1 MSMMPAGTSIEA
13 HLLPIITKDGEQLT
27 IQIKNAM
34 PFRNMTV
41 SVEAHCVTA
50 VETSWLLTAPVELDE
65 QGCGTISL
73 DTGVTIGEEAVI
85 YVHSITEIIGVPN
98 NDFVEERRG
107 QSYAFPMTWMT
118 AVNARRALDAP
129 DSIGQLLQDLQG
141 QQLAYY
147 SQPIGDTEAEGTRT
161 YRAFSLIEGV
171 RITTELRFPG
181 VVVHGLGE
189 GLTGREH
196 AELIN
201 ELVQEMGW
209 SCRVQ
214 PEDWRTREAN
224 RTPLAIMI
232 FSEVVAADPVRAGT
246 VVRETREPILSLL
259 ALNRLARG
267 QSFCSVFE
275 EIQEGGKAFWFCELP
290 SYHGNLAGGMISGE
304 SQAALVQQVKGQR
317 NDPLLALCCD
327 MIAEALSSH
336 TDDNKYLKYW
346 TILELLSQAAI
357 HKEVVVHLRGGE
369 PWPEDR
375 RSAKNARP
383 RVYEY
388 VSRWLAQSQI
398 LEANLV
404 FPAQDLFEAVTV
416 WYARRNATG
425 HYGKFT
431 PDEPLQMKQSWYKN
445 AMKSW
450 DDPQSQ
456 WLITL
461 REVTVRVLT
470 WELGLAASRE
480 TLRDEPGL
488 DQSINLP
495 PTTE

>member
-1 MSMMPAGTSIEA
+1 MSTTSVGTSIEA
-13 HLLPIITKDGEQLT
+13 HLLPIVIKDGEPLT
-27 IQIKNAM
+27 VQIKNAM

-41 SVEAHCVTA
+41 SVEAHYVTA
-50 VETSWLLTAPVELDE
+50 VETSWLFSFPVELDE

-73 DTGVTIGEEAVI
+73 DSGVTIGEEAVI
-85 YVHSITEIIGVPN
+85 YVHSITEIIRVPN
-98 NDFVEERRG
+98 DDFIEERTG
-107 QSYAFPMTWMT
+107 QSYVFPPTWMT
-118 AVNARRALDAP
+118 AVNARGPLDKT
-129 DSIGQLLQDLQG
+129 DSISQLLQDLQG
-141 QQLAYY
+141 RQFAYY
-147 SQPIGDTEAEGTRT
+147 SQPIGDTDAEGTRT

-171 RITTELRFPG
+171 KITTELRFPG
-181 VVVHGLGE
+181 VVVHSLGE

-196 AELIN
+196 AELAN
-201 ELVQEMGW
+201 EMVQGMGW
-209 SCRVQ
+209 RCRVQ
-214 PEDWRTREAN
+214 PENWRTEEAN

-246 VVRETREPILSLL
+246 IVRETREPILSLL

-275 EIQEGGKAFWFCELP
+275 EVQEGGKTFWFYELP
-290 SYHGNLAGGMISGE
+290 RYRGNLAGGMISGE
-304 SQAALVQQVKGQR
+304 SQAALVQQVTGQR

-357 HKEVVVHLRGGE
+357 HKNVTVHLVGGA
-369 PWPEDR
+369 PWPNDK
-375 RSAKNARP
+375 RSAANAKP

-388 VSRWLAQSQI
+388 ISRWLAQSQMQ
-398 LEANLV
+398 EANLV
-404 FPAQDLFEAVTV
+404 FPARDLFEAVTV

-425 HYGKFT
+425 HYGKFS

-488 DQSINLP
+488 DQSINLQ